1 MNYFTNKQIF
11 YINSARRLTGTHSN
25 FSYFLNI
32 DPNEEF
38 DRVVVL
44 AASIPKSYYLVDSTY
59 KSFTLQESSSTVTIN
74 FSVGNYT
81 RNSLGI
87 KLQSLLNTNS
97 PNNYTYSVSYSN
109 ISTTNDNGKYTITVS
124 GNGGVQPIFIFTNQ
138 MYEQLGFD
146 LNSSNQFSGGIL
158 ESTNVVNLT
167 NETTLFIHSDIC
179 QNNEGN
185 NILQEIYASGEA
197 SYSMINFTNPIP
209 LEYSKPMNTTFSKS
223 SSYNFYLTDE
233 NGTSIDTNGININMT
248 IMIYKKNDID
258 RMIKGAIK
266 YYAILSGKEK

>member
-11 YINSARRLTGTHSN
+11 YINSNNRLTGTHSN
-25 FSYFLNI
+25 FSYYLNI

-44 AASIPKSYYLVDSTY
+44 AASIPKSYYLVDSSY
-59 KSFTLQESSSTVTIN
+59 KSFTLQEGVSTVTIT
-74 FSVGNYT
+74 FDEGNYT
-81 RNSLGI
+81 RNGLSI
-87 KLQSLLNTNS
+87 KLQSLLNANS
-97 PNNYTYSVSYSN
+97 PNDFSYTVTYKN
-109 ISTTNDNGKYTITVS
+109 ISNNADNGKYTITVS

-138 MYEQLGFD
+138 MYEQLGFNI
-146 LNSSNQFSGGIL
+146 NSSNQFTANVL

-185 NILQEIYASGEA
+185 NILQEIYASGEP
-197 SYSMINFTNPIP
+197 SYSTISFSNHAPS
-209 LEYSKPMNTTFSKS
+209 EYSKIMVTSKS
-223 SSYNFYLTDE
+223 NSYNFYLTDE
-233 NGTSIDTNGININMT
+233 NGQNINTNGVNINLT

-266 YYAILSGKEK
+266 YYAVLSSN

>member
-11 YINSARRLTGTHSN
+11 YINSAKRLTGTHSN

-32 DPNEEF
+32 DPNEDF

-44 AASIPKSYYLVDSTY
+44 AASIPKSYYLVDSSY
-59 KSFTLQESSSTVTIN
+59 KSFTLQENSSTVTIT
-74 FSVGNYT
+74 FDEGNYT
-81 RNSLGI
+81 RNSLAV

-97 PNNYTYSVSYSN
+97 PNSFTYTVSYSN
-109 ISTTNDNGKYTITVS
+109 ISTSNDNGKYRITVS

-138 MYEQLGFD
+138 MNEQLGFNI
-146 LNSSNQFSGGIL
+146 NSSNQFSGDIL
-158 ESTNVVNLT
+158 YSTNVVNLT

-185 NILQEIYASGEA
+185 NILQEVYASGEA
-197 SYSMINFTNPIP
+197 SYSTINFVNPIP
-209 LEYSKPMNTTFSKS
+209 NEYSKPMNTISAKS
-223 SSYNFYLTDE
+223 NSYNFYLTDE
-233 NGTSIDTNGININMT
+233 NGTPLDTNGINIVMT

-266 YYAILSGKEK
+266 YYAFLSSN